1 MNTIAPRS
9 IRRRVGSSLLGCLFL
24 SFVAVAP
31 ASQAQDAPVRENPRD
46 DRFLEGYVTA
56 VVSRDFPLDKV
67 SVIEVRDGVVT
78 LSASGL
84 AATQRGRVQAV
95 VGEIQGVT
103 RVEVVDAK
111 DAAANGPVASV
122 PQKEE
127 GTTLLPKGVLFEPLR
142 ADPRW
147 PRFSVAYRYFPS
159 DKELDHVGAAN
170 FGESIALVRGPAFWD
185 GHWEAGLQAGVF
197 SIFDL
202 ASDSNDLV
210 NADYWV
216 GIPLTY
222 RHGGFATMVRI
233 FHQSSHLGDEYLLRG
248 PTSRVNLSY
257 EGFDLKFSQDLSDTL
272 RIYAGAG
279 YLFHREPSDLEP
291 WSTQAGLELTS
302 PWTIFSDS
310 LRPLAAVDIQDHQE
324 SDWEPDVS
332 VKAGVQW
339 ESLSV
344 VDRKLSLML
353 EYYNGRNPNG
363 QFYDRGIEFV
373 GLSLSLSL

>member
-1 MNTIAPRS
+1 MHTIPCRP
-9 IRRRVGSSLLGCLFL
+9 IRRRVGPSLLGCLFL
-24 SFVAVAP
+24 SVVGIVPASHAQVAP
-31 ASQAQDAPVRENPRD
+31 ARENVRD

-67 SVIEVRDGVVT
+67 SVVDVRDGVVT

-84 AATQRGRVQAV
+84 AATQRGRVEAV
-95 VGEIQGVT
+95 VADIQGVS
-103 RVEVVDAK
+103 RVEVVDAAQARA
-111 DAAANGPVASV
+111 DGPVASV
-122 PQKEE
+122 PQEEE

-147 PRFSVAYRYFPS
+147 PRFSVSYRYFPS
-159 DKELDHVGAAN
+159 DEELDHVGSAN

-216 GIPLTY
+216 GIPLSY
-222 RHGGFATMVRI
+222 RHGGFAAMVRI

-248 PTSRVNLSY
+248 PTDRVNLSY
-257 EGFDLKFSQDLSDTL
+257 EGVDLKFSQDLSDTL
-272 RIYAGAG
+272 RAYAGAG
-279 YLFHREPSDLEP
+279 YLFHREPAELEP

-302 PWTIFSDS
+302 PWAIFSDS
-310 LRPLAAVDIQDHQE
+310 LRPLAAVDVQNHEE
-324 SDWEPDVS
+324 SDWKPDVS

-339 ESLSV
+339 ESLLV
-344 VDRKLSLML
+344 VDRKLALML

-363 QFYDRGIEFV
+363 QFYDRGIEYV